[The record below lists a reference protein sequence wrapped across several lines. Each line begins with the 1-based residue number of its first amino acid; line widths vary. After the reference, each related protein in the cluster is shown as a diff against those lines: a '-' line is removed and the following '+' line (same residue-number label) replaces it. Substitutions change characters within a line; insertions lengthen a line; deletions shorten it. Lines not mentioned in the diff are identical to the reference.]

1 MNGTDVVRRSHRT
14 AMLAVA
20 AVFAL
25 GGSGYAAAA
34 GVNSHSPGRP
44 STTPPPQGHG
54 NGVVCQGTSKQ
65 HAPGEKGTPFSNCVT
80 ALANGR

>member
-1 MNGTDVVRRSHRT
+1 MQTNEVMRRSHRT
-14 AMLAVA
+14 ALLAVA

-34 GVNSHSPGRP
+34 GVHGHSPGRA
-44 STTPPPQGHG
+44 STQPPPQGHG

-65 HAPGEKGTPFSNCVT
+65 HVPGIAGTPFSNCVT
-80 ALANGR
+80 GLAKSR